1 MCGFVGAKW
10 SREMLT
16 RVLCESYDNSDL
28 TLEEAVAAAEL
39 ILNRNAIDFY
49 KLEGNQAPSLPRAL
63 STESL
68 MRLQESLVP
77 SLTIEKPPTFEFRVP
92 GAAVPRPAHPNGSTP
107 GVFHDANPTPR
118 FGKGQELVPK
128 SEPVVPLTPVAP
140 VVERPREVVAV
151 EAVEPVDVKPIEVTQ
166 VRLMYADT
174 SGQLRCRVRFPTRS
188 ISSFAYSGVTI
199 Q

>member
-1 MCGFVGAKW
+1 MCGVVGAKW

-16 RVLCESYDNSDL
+16 RVLCESYDNCDL

-49 KLEGNQAPSLPRAL
+49 KLEGNQAPSLSRAL

-92 GAAVPRPAHPNGSTP
+92 ASVPRPAHPNGSTP
-107 GVFHDANPTPR
+107 GVYHDTNPTPR
-118 FGKGQELVPK
+118 FGKAQELTPK
-128 SEPVVPLTPVAP
+128 PEPVVPLTPVAP
-140 VVERPREVVAV
+140 VVEMPREAVAV
-151 EAVEPVDVKPIEVTQ
+151 EAVQPIDVKPIDVKPIEVTQ

-174 SGQLRCRVRFPTRS
+174 SGQLRCRV
-188 ISSFAYSGVTI
+188 
-199 Q
+199 